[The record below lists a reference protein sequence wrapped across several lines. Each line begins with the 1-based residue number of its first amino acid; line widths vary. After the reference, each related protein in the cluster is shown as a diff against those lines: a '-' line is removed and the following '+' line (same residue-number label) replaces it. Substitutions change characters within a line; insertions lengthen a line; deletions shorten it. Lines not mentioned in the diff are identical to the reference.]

1 MLYLHEA
8 MVEVGCSFP
17 LDMLRY
23 DACFPATEQ
32 DSIKITESVRGF
44 SGGPW
49 SVQVHA
55 LSRNKPHWT
64 PARWQS
70 FGARLIEGTSRKA

>member
-8 MVEVGCSFP
+8 TVEVGCHFP

-23 DACFPATEQ
+23 DSCFPATEQ
-32 DSIKITESVRGF
+32 DSVKIAESIRGF

-49 SVQVHA
+49 TVHVQA
-55 LSRNKPHWT
+55 LSQNKSHWT

-70 FGARLIEGTSRKA
+70 FGARLIEGPSRKA